1 MLGFDR
7 WLPDESK
14 VTGVKLDSDRYDM
27 SSAEPLNEAGN
38 IEAACRL
45 AQLGRET
52 TLDPS
57 LGDTTLYQSH
67 LLTFYM
73 KNGSVQRRRY
83 TMKNDAEVD
92 GLLSS
97 MYGSSE
103 YKAKTRA
110 LFRVDIDDC
119 SSVSLRVTT
128 NQLSE
133 TTDNSRLF
141 TDTEKSREIIE
152 TLRKECLTY
161 TELSAPV
168 MMLYI
173 ESDAATNTYGWAFVT
188 ERDVQTLALIRKY
201 IGVEP
206 TSIDPE
212 NISELQLDFY
222 VGGEENVW
230 VGVKVTD
237 RNDIAALLKDAI
249 SESEM
254 EIYSDSTAQYGL
266 TDRGDNNVR
275 VYAARKAGS
284 EAYALNDLTYPKDA
298 FPTETV
304 EKYRAAAEKLA
315 QDPTSNA
322 VTLDGDTM
330 VTRTSLG

>member
-1 MLGFDR
+1 M
-7 WLPDESK
+7 
-14 VTGVKLDSDRYDM
+14 GVKLDSDRYDM

-57 LGDTTLYQSH
+57 LGDTTLDQSH

-133 TTDNSRLF
+133 NTDNSRLF
-141 TDTEKSREIIE
+141 TNTEKSREIVE

-237 RNDIAALLKDAI
+237 RNDIAALVKDAI
-249 SESEM
+249 SKSEM

-275 VYAARKAGS
+275 VYASRKAGN
-284 EAYALNDLTYPKDA
+284 ENALDDLTYPKNA

>member
-1 MLGFDR
+1 
-7 WLPDESK
+7 
-14 VTGVKLDSDRYDM
+14 
-27 SSAEPLNEAGN
+27 
-38 IEAACRL
+38 
-45 AQLGRET
+45 
-52 TLDPS
+52 
-57 LGDTTLYQSH
+57 
-67 LLTFYM
+67 
-73 KNGSVQRRRY
+73 
-83 TMKNDAEVD
+83 
-92 GLLSS
+92 
-97 MYGSSE
+97 
-103 YKAKTRA
+103 
-110 LFRVDIDDC
+110 
-119 SSVSLRVTT
+119 
-128 NQLSE
+128 
-133 TTDNSRLF
+133 
-141 TDTEKSREIIE
+141 
-152 TLRKECLTY
+152 
-161 TELSAPV
+161 

-222 VGGEENVW
+222 IGGEENVW
-230 VGVKVTD
+230 VGVEVTD
-237 RNDIAALLKDAI
+237 RNDIAALVKDAI

-275 VYAARKAGS
+275 VYALRKAGNGV
-284 EAYALNDLTYPKDA
+284 YGRNDLAYPKNA

>member
-1 MLGFDR
+1 
-7 WLPDESK
+7 
-14 VTGVKLDSDRYDM
+14 
-27 SSAEPLNEAGN
+27 
-38 IEAACRL
+38 
-45 AQLGRET
+45 
-52 TLDPS
+52 
-57 LGDTTLYQSH
+57 
-67 LLTFYM
+67 M
-73 KNGSVQRRRY
+73 KYGTWAISGP
-83 TMKNDAEVD
+83 KNDAEVD

-119 SSVSLRVTT
+119 SSISLRVTT

-133 TTDNSRLF
+133 NTDNSRLF
-141 TDTEKSREIIE
+141 KDTEKSREIIE

-168 MMLYI
+168 MRLYI
-173 ESDAATNTYGWAFVT
+173 ESDAATNNYSYAFVT

-212 NISELQLDFY
+212 NIGELQLDFY

-230 VGVKVTD
+230 VGVEVTD
-237 RNDIAALLKDAI
+237 RNDMAALVKDAI
-249 SESEM
+249 SVSEM
-254 EIYSDSTAQYGL
+254 QLYSDSTAQYGL

-275 VYAARKAGS
+275 VYASRKAGN
-284 EAYALNDLTYPKDA
+284 ENALDDLTYPKNA